1 MELAIVKY
9 LKKHGLDK
17 TIRDFKL
24 KSRIYDNKILLKYD
38 QLVSPTLMGLPEMQ
52 DCRGLI
58 LELGTWKVMSLA
70 FRKFFNSEEGNAHKI
85 DWDTAKVLEK
95 VDGSLIQVYFDRFVD
110 KWFAG
115 TTGTAEGEGEV
126 NNKMGTT
133 FNDLFWDTVK
143 TKYGF
148 DGQKLDKGYTYVF
161 ELTTPYN
168 IVVKPHGE
176 SSVSLLAIRDLETL
190 DEFSYDALLDFG
202 HLFYLPVVKSYD
214 LNKGNMGAILRTFE
228 GMPWSEEGYVVV
240 DGNFNR
246 VKVKN
251 PAYVAVHHLKG
262 KAAEHNILT
271 IVKSNEIE
279 EFGATFP
286 DRREELYKLKENYD
300 LLTLKLNTIWDEL
313 KLHKP
318 KNIQPSEK
326 KRFAG
331 AVFEVCKKHEITNFT
346 GLYFG
351 LADNKISS
359 VEDFMFKYDDKLLYR
374 ML

>member
-1 MELAIVKY
+1 MELSIVKY
-9 LKKHGLDK
+9 IKKHGLDK

-24 KSRIYDNKILLKYD
+24 KTRLYENKILLKYD
-38 QLVSPTLMGLPEMQ
+38 QLVSPTLMALPEMQ

-58 LELGTWKVMSLA
+58 LELGTWNVMSLA

-85 DWDTAKVLEK
+85 DWNTTKVLEK
-95 VDGSLIQVYFDRFVD
+95 VDGTLIQVYYDRFAD
-110 KWFAG
+110 KC

-133 FNDLFWDTVK
+133 FNYLFWSTMD
-143 TKYGF
+143 KYGLEVKQLSKDF
-148 DGQKLDKGYTYVF
+148 CYIF

-176 SSVSLLAIRDLETL
+176 SSVTLLTIRNLETL
-190 DEFSYDALLDFG
+190 EEIGYNELVNVADILNVPL
-202 HLFYLPVVKSYD
+202 VKSYD

-228 GMPWSEEGYVVV
+228 DMPWSEEGYVVV

-262 KAAEHNILT
+262 KSAEHNILT

-286 DRREELYKLKENYD
+286 ERREELYKLKENYD
-300 LLTLKLNTIWDEL
+300 KLVLKLNTIWDEL

-331 AVFEVCKKHEITNFT
+331 AVFEVCKKHDIQNFT

-351 LADNKISS
+351 LAENKISS
-359 VEDFMFKYDDKLLYR
+359 VEDFMFKYDDKLLYN
-374 ML
+374 LL